1 LSWRSYIYWYPL
13 LLVLAWIVAWLVN
26 LDLRS
31 AWHWGVTAD
40 TVYWI
45 AMKFIVWLM
54 PVGVL
59 IVVVER
65 KNLADFLTPR
75 RFWKGTAWG
84 LLAGVVIVASDFYW
98 SPSRAV
104 NTSLCP
110 SRRPHS

>member
-1 LSWRSYIYWYPL
+1 LSRRSYIYWYPL
-13 LLVLAWIVAWLVN
+13 LLVLAWIVAWLVS

-59 IVVVER
+59 IVVVE
-65 KNLADFLTPR
+65 KKT
-75 RFWKGTAWG
+75 
-84 LLAGVVIVASDFYW
+84 
-98 SPSRAV
+98 SRIF
-104 NTSLCP
+104 
-110 SRRPHS
+110 

>member
-1 LSWRSYIYWYPL
+1 LSRRSYIYWYPL

-59 IVVVER
+59 IVVVE
-65 KNLADFLTPR
+65 KKPR
-75 RFWKGTAWG
+75 GFSDASP
-84 LLAGVVIVASDFYW
+84 LLERHRGACWLV
-98 SPSRAV
+98 
-104 NTSLCP
+104 L
-110 SRRPHS
+110 

>member
-1 LSWRSYIYWYPL
+1 LSRRSYIYWYPL

-54 PVGVL
+54 LVGVL
-59 IVVVER
+59 IVVVEK

-75 RFWKGTAWG
+75 RFWKGTVGPAGWYCDRGFG
-84 LLAGVVIVASDFYW
+84 LSIGRPAE
-98 SPSRAV
+98 
-104 NTSLCP
+104 
-110 SRRPHS
+110 RRRRCFF